1 MSKASIPNA
10 RKDNAGLKTTSTVA
24 PTGLDVYIN
33 DDNDIVMQ
41 VYARNEDPIAKKN
54 THELY

>member
-1 MSKASIPNA
+1 MSKASIQNA

-24 PTGLDVYIN
+24 QTGLQVYIIVN
-33 DDNDIVMQ
+33 NDIVTQ
-41 VYARNEDPIAKKN
+41 VYARDEDPIAKKN